1 MGSRRLQRKML
12 PLHRPNPC
20 RNLSMPTNYDSLVR
34 YDLHPSVAHVQAWL
48 QRAYDR
54 DGPA

>member
-1 MGSRRLQRKML
+1 
-12 PLHRPNPC
+12 
-20 RNLSMPTNYDSLVR
+20 MPTNYDSLVR